1 MFMFICS
8 LRELWADVMIPSLH
22 FARKV
27 VPRYAGQNS
36 DNFCSVIQLKP
47 IQGYSNE

>member
-27 VPRYAGQNS
+27 VPRYGGQNF
-36 DNFCSVIQLKP
+36 DNFLFCHSAETNTRLQ
-47 IQGYSNE
+47 Q